1 MRQREKES
9 KKQRGG
15 STSDW
20 LTKVLSDGNV
30 ADQDWNALRA
40 PRARSTAEAK
50 ELEQVVMI
58 GGREVTVLRVR
69 KQQLLD
75 LMESVALKLLLAV
88 EDPDR
93 IKKATVQQLM
103 VAFGVL
109 VDKTR
114 LMKGEPTAIYRHE
127 DVRKLDEL
135 GVALMKEMERRGITV
150 DGEVEEEA

>member
-1 MRQREKES
+1 MLKS
-9 KKQRGG
+9 SSSH
-15 STSDW
+15 ST
-20 LTKVLSDGNV
+20 
-30 ADQDWNALRA
+30 Q
-40 PRARSTAEAK
+40 
-50 ELEQVVMI
+50 
-58 GGREVTVLRVR
+58 
-69 KQQLLD
+69 
-75 LMESVALKLLLAV
+75 SVALKLLLAV

-135 GVALMKEMERRGITV
+135 GTALMKEMARRGITV
-150 DGEVEEEA
+150 DGEVEEVE

>member
-1 MRQREKES
+1 MARHREQES
-9 KKQRGG
+9 KKQRAG
-15 STSDW
+15 TSDW

-30 ADQDWNALRA
+30 TDQDWNALRA
-40 PRARSTAEAK
+40 PRARSKAAEK

-75 LMESVALKLLLAV
+75 LMESTALKLLLAV
-88 EDPDR
+88 EDPER

-114 LMKGEPTAIYRHE
+114 LLKGEPTAIYRHE

-135 GVALMKEMERRGITV
+135 GTALMKEMARRGITV
-150 DGEVEEEA
+150 DGEVETE